1 MFVATGF
8 QFGQKLTFDAAN
20 AAVILRS
27 VPALPGVF
35 CLRGEDPKAE
45 PYLTRTADLRRRMT
59 RLLNP
64 PEEQS
69 KRLNL
74 RDRVRT
80 IEYAVTGSEFE
91 SMLVLYDASAAAFGA
106 AEARRRLRLH
116 TPFFLRLTIE
126 HAHPRVYST
135 NRLSRRGLAQTYGP
149 FPSRAA
155 AERYCDAVLDLF
167 RLRRCYE
174 DLVVAPDHPGCAY
187 GEMKKCMAP
196 CNQGCSAE
204 EYAAEAKAVEAF
216 FRTHGESMLGAI
228 AEERDRASAEMEF
241 EKAAALHEQFQKVKA
256 AAGLA
261 DELVRPV
268 LELAAV
274 IVQKAASPVP
284 APEADPSA
292 SLRDDK
298 QISEVDKQ
306 EAAVFLMRGG
316 CLAGPARLS
325 TLGVRAVKE
334 QTSVGSSL
342 FAQPLMLQAVPLD
355 DGPVAAAE
363 SPEVRAED
371 VLERLEGKLKTTP
384 DIATLS
390 DHLSLFRRWYYRP
403 EKQRAGEVFLPNGDG
418 SWPVRR
424 ILRGAARMAIGE
436 PKAMAETQRELVP
449 EARVKI
455 LHEGREGVER
465 VVPVVA
471 SRRRKTN
478 AEADSSAALRNDKQ
492 RME

>member
-1 MFVATGF
+1 MEF
-8 QFGQKLTFDAAN
+8 QFVQQMAFDAAR
-20 AAVILRS
+20 AAEILRS

-35 CLRGEDPKAE
+35 ALRGERESDE

-74 RDRVRT
+74 RDRVKT
-80 IEYAVTGSEFE
+80 IEYTVTGSEFE
-91 SMLVLYDASAAAFGA
+91 SHLVLYDAAAAIFGH

-116 TPFFLRLTIE
+116 TPFFLRLTMN

-167 RLRRCYE
+167 KLRRCYE
-174 DLVVAPDHPGCAY
+174 DLEVAPTHPGCAY

-196 CNQGCSAE
+196 CNMSCSAE

-216 FRTHGESMLGAI
+216 FATHGESMLAAIGA
-228 AEERDRASAEMEF
+228 ERDQASTEMEF

-268 LELAAV
+268 PELAAV
-274 IVQKAASPVP
+274 MVQKAARVVASG
-284 APEADPSA
+284 EADSSA
-292 SLRDDK
+292 ALRNDK
-298 QISEVDKQ
+298 QIGDLADADKQ
-306 EAAVFLMRGG
+306 EAAVFLLRGG
-316 CLAGPARLS
+316 RIAGPERLS

-342 FAQPLMLQAVPLD
+342 FAQPLMLQAVPLEA
-355 DGPVAAAE
+355 GPRAEAE
-363 SPEVRAED
+363 SPEVRAEG
-371 VLERLEGKLKTTP
+371 VLARLEERAGSSDAVP
-384 DIATLS
+384 DVSALS
-390 DHLSLFRRWYYRP
+390 DHLSLLRRWYYRP
-403 EKQRAGEVFLPNGDG
+403 EKQRAGEIFFANADG

-424 ILRGAARMAIGE
+424 ILRGAARMALGE
-436 PKAMAETQRELVP
+436 PGAMAETQRELAP
-449 EARVKI
+449 AAKMKI

-465 VVPVVA
+465 IVPVV
-471 SRRRKTN
+471 
-478 AEADSSAALRNDKQ
+478 KQ
-492 RME
+492 RAKKGNVVPQLQADERS